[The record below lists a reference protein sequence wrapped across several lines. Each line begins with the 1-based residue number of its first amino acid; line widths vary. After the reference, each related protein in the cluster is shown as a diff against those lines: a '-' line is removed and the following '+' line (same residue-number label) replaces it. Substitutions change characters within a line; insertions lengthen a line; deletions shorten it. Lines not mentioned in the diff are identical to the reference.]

1 MRSAPRRR
9 SPPPR
14 PLPRGHRRPAA
25 SPEPEN
31 WLSYRRTYDGW
42 GFSPLTGITPANVGQ
57 LAPVWSFST
66 GVIDGHEAPPIVND
80 GVMFVTTPRAQVLA
94 LDAATG
100 DLLWRYSRVLPEGL
114 VQFHPTNRGV
124 ALYGDRVYVA
134 TVDAFVVALD
144 ARDGS
149 VVWERAVGDH
159 REGYYVTMAPLA
171 ARGKVMV
178 GVSGGEFGIRGYV
191 QALDA
196 RTGEPAWKTYT
207 IPGPGEPGHDTWPG
221 DSWRTGG
228 APAWVTGDL
237 RSRAQPHVLGHG
249 QPGPVDGR
257 RAPGRQPLRQLGHR
271 ARRRDSGALRGY
283 HQYHWND
290 SWDWDEVSAPLL
302 VDVTRGGRTV
312 TALVHAGRN
321 GYLWLLERRRR
332 PDLVRRREAL
342 RDAERVHEHRS
353 GDRPPRVRS
362 CKPAGTGKQA
372 MFCPGVSGR
381 QELAARRLQ
390 PADRLSLHPGQR
402 EPLLELPVEDGE
414 VSDAGPALHGRRL
427 ASSEVREGADH
438 IGELQAWDLEQ
449 RAARCGR
456 KNFASHNWG
465 PVLAT
470 GGGLVFAGGTND
482 RYFRAFDAR
491 TGEMLWQQ
499 RTNSGVIG
507 VPTSFAVDGVQYV
520 AVQSGWGVDAQR
532 VQDGLDHARH
542 PDAGAAG
549 RRRVGVRAPE
559 VGPASSPRVL
569 PSSCARRRRGTT
581 PVKRQITWRARRPS
595 IIVAS

>member
-1 MRSAPRRR
+1 MVLRCLLAGVIVVVLVPGIVQRTAVAQGR
-9 SPPPR
+9 PPR
-14 PLPRGHRRPAA
+14 AA
-25 SPEPEN
+25 YSAVTDARLLSPEPEN

-42 GFSPLTGITPANVGQ
+42 GFSPLSKITRSNVNE
-57 LAPVWSFST
+57 LVPVWSFST
-66 GVIDGHEAPPIVND
+66 GVIDGHEAPPIVNG

-124 ALYGDRVYVA
+124 ALHGDRVYVA

-149 VVWERAVGDH
+149 VVWERAVGDY

-207 IPGPGEPGHDTWPG
+207 IPGPGEPGHETWPG
-221 DSWRTGG
+221 DTWRTGG
-228 APAWVTGDL
+228 APAWVTATFDPALNLTYWGT
-237 RSRAQPHVLGHG
+237 GN
-249 QPGPVDGR
+249 PGPWMGDAR
-257 RAPGRQPLRQLGHR
+257 PGDNLYANSVIALD
-271 ARRRDSGALRGY
+271 ADTGALRGY

-302 VDVTRGGRTV
+302 VDVTRNGRSIK
-312 TALVHAGRN
+312 ALVHAGRN
-321 GYLWLLERRRR
+321 GYLWLLERGRDKISFVDAKPYVAQNVFTRIDPVTGRPEYDPARR
-332 PDLVRRREAL
+332 P
-342 RDAERVHEHRS
+342 
-353 GDRPPRVRS
+353 
-362 CKPAGTGKQA
+362 GTGKQA
-372 MFCPGVSGR
+372 LFCPAVSGGKNWPP
-381 QELAARRLQ
+381 AAYSPQTGYLYI
-390 PADRLSLHPGQR
+390 PANENLCTYLEGAEVAYTPGQR
-402 EPLLELPVEDGE
+402 FMGVA
-414 VSDAGPALHGRRL
+414 SSRL
-427 ASSEVREGADH
+427 AIREGADH
-438 IGELQAWDLEQ
+438 LGELQAWDLNS
-449 RAARCGR
+449 GR
-456 KNFASHNWG
+456 KVWTKTFASHNWG

-470 GGGLVFAGGTND
+470 GGGVIFAGGTND

-491 TGEMLWQQ
+491 TGDVLWQQ

-507 VPTSFAVDGVQYV
+507 IPTSYAVNGVQYI

-532 VQDGLDHARH
+532 VQNGIDLARKERTQV
-542 PDAGAAG
+542 PQG
-549 RRRVGVRAPE
+549 GVVWVFA
-559 VGPASSPRVL
+559 L
-569 PSSCARRRRGTT
+569 
-581 PVKRQITWRARRPS
+581 KK
-595 IIVAS
+595 